1 MATSAD
7 GALTALAFCW
17 RIERADGAGIA
28 LTSHEQGIDRGGV
41 SYAADPGL
49 MPAAIERR
57 LGLEPGSAE
66 VAGALSSEALTETD
80 LALGRWDGAKVRLAA
95 FDWSDDA
102 AEAIDLMGGELGEVS
117 LAGES
122 FSAELRGASARLA
135 EPVCPSTSP
144 ECRAR
149 FGDKQCRVDLAGRVQ
164 VARVVSSSG
173 NSLVLDADAGEGK
186 MFGRLRYLSG
196 ANCGLDTVVLGVD
209 GKTVRVRDLPRAEV
223 EPGCRVELR
232 DGCDKRFE
240 TCVTRFANAVNFR
253 GEPHLPGNDL
263 LMRYP
268 GA

>member
-1 MATSAD
+1 MTTSAD
-7 GALTALAFCW
+7 GVLTALAFCW
-17 RIERADGAGIA
+17 RVERADGAGIA
-28 LTSHEQGIDRGGV
+28 MTSHDQEIVRDGV

-57 LGLEPGSAE
+57 LGLEPGSGE
-66 VAGALSSEALTETD
+66 VAGALSSDALTATD
-80 LALGRWDGAKVRLAA
+80 LMLGRWDGAKVRLTAS
-95 FDWSDDA
+95 DWSDA
-102 AEAIDLMGGELGEVS
+102 AAGAIDLMGGELGEVS
-117 LAGES
+117 LGDES

-135 EPVCPSTSP
+135 EPVCPATSP

-149 FGDKQCRVDLAGRVQ
+149 FGDKQCRVDLAGRTQ

-173 NSLVLDADAGEGK
+173 NSLELDTAVDDRK

-209 GKTVRVRDLPRAEV
+209 GAGVRVRDLPGGEV
-223 EPGCRVELR
+223 EVGCRVELR

-240 TCVTRFANAVNFR
+240 TCVSRFANSANFR